1 MAAKPIP
8 LHEDSTEVEIG
19 PDGSVTGQVEI
30 KNSGVVKFQVD
41 YKPGYNVC
49 FVNITKDNISWG
61 NSAAEGDNTIKVGNG

>member
-1 MAAKPIP
+1 MAAEPIP
-8 LHEDSTEVEIG
+8 LPTDSTEVDVG
-19 PDGSVTGQVEI
+19 PDGTVTGQVEI
-30 KNSGVVKFQVD
+30 KNSGVVKFHVD